1 MTDTYAPN
9 DRPDP
14 RRETTTRRILGCE
27 HTWERVTYHG
37 DGHGW
42 HGERCVRCG
51 VRVSREG

>member
-51 VRVSREG
+51 VEVSREG